1 MGKEDLS
8 MSGIVGYVIACAV
21 LALVV
26 GLAVR
31 SIWKGRKAGGCTGDC
46 AHCGQC
52 GGSHQ
57 ERRPRGR

>member
-1 MGKEDLS
+1 

-52 GGSHQ
+52 GGSHH
-57 ERRPRGR
+57 ERRPRSR